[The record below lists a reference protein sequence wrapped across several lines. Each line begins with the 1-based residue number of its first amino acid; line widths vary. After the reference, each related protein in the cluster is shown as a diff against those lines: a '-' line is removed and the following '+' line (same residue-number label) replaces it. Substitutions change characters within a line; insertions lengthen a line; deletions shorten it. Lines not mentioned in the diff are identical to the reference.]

1 MVQGAETQNTLHI
14 EVGMNYYYELDQ
26 RTKKASEERWLL
38 WCMPNCSPA
47 EGGRMCFKTHDDFVA
62 NSTRVWVENANGV
75 YLVKPVW
82 GIHRPID
89 PYEFTMI
96 KLRARTIKWWQDH
109 D

>member
-1 MVQGAETQNTLHI
+1 MESEL
-14 EVGMNYYYELDQ
+14 NYYYELDQ
-26 RTKKASEERWLL
+26 RTKKAFEENWLL

-62 NSTRVWVENANGV
+62 ASTRVWLENANGV

-82 GIHRPID
+82 GIHRPTD
-89 PYEFTMI
+89 PTEFTMI

-109 D
+109 E

>member
-1 MVQGAETQNTLHI
+1 MESEL
-14 EVGMNYYYELDQ
+14 NYYYELDQ
-26 RTKKASEERWLL
+26 RTRKAFEENWLL

-82 GIHRPID
+82 GIHRPIN
-89 PYEFTMI
+89 PTEFTMI
-96 KLRARTIKWWQDH
+96 KLRAKVIKWWQDH